1 MADTGNTKLIDGA
14 AKNIDQVFSGV
25 RYGLD
30 FYQRE
35 YRWDE
40 KNITDLID
48 DLCGRFLQEYQPGMD
63 RTDVAKFAPYFLGP
77 FVVNSSGGVNNV
89 VDGQQRL
96 TTLTLLLIHMNNL
109 ARGREGSQDL
119 AHYLYSTKYGKMS
132 FAIDVPERAAVM
144 KALVEGKAFDPDA
157 PDVGESSRNIWYR
170 YQDIVELFPEEVAGE
185 PLLHFIDWLLN
196 RVVLVEVGTNDADMA
211 LSIFET
217 MNDRGQRLTNTD
229 MLKSFLV
236 ARVGDEQAI
245 SAANEKWRRRIG
257 ELQEL
262 EKDGDAEFIKTWL
275 RSQHAATIRERKR
288 DATPQD
294 FDVIGTAFHKWVRD
308 NQSKLG
314 LDTPASF
321 ARFLDH
327 DFDVYSRRY
336 MRLLRASKKLDPAMP
351 AVFYNAGNNL
361 TLQYLPILAAIGV
374 DDDDATFTAK
384 AKLVSDYLDL
394 MLVRRMVNHRNF
406 GYSTISYTIF
416 NLAKDLRGHDLQGV
430 RDVLADRVAS
440 LEDSIDGVLTWA
452 LTGRNRKH
460 VAYVLARMTDFIEEG
475 KGVGFATYIGM
486 GNEPYEVEHI
496 WANKPERHEN
506 EFPSVADFDARRNS
520 FGGLLLLP
528 KSFNASFNDN
538 DYAQKLPHYFGQN
551 LLAQSL
557 SPQAY
562 ENNPQFSRVRQT
574 YNLPF
579 RSYPGAFTGGD
590 ILERQ
595 KLYHALCEV
604 IWDPQRLDL
613 GGGVAAKQP
622 RDFYVNFPDDEERS
636 WEDARRYGFLC
647 AGGGSHYSD
656 KLLLPKLGDRV
667 FAYIPRSGYVGIGVV
682 RQECVPAHEL
692 EVVGPDGSTKLL
704 GDVDL
709 IATGMW
715 EHRGSEERQQY
726 AIGVRWLAT
735 KPADEALK
743 GPHLFHNQ
751 TIVCRL
757 TRPDTVAAV
766 QHHLGLSQQPDT

>member
-48 DLCGRFLQEYQPGMD
+48 DLCGRFLQEYRPGMD
-63 RTDVAKFAPYFLGP
+63 RTEVAKFAPYFLGP
-77 FVVNSSGGVNNV
+77 FVVNSSDGVNNV

-109 ARGREGSQDL
+109 ARGRDGSQSL
-119 AHYLYSTKYGKMS
+119 SHYLYSTKYGKMS
-132 FAIDVPERAAVM
+132 FTIDVPERAPVM
-144 KALVEGKAFDPDA
+144 QALVEGKVFDPDT
-157 PDVGESSRNIWYR
+157 PDVGESSKNIWNR
-170 YQDIVELFPEEVAGE
+170 YHDIVELFPDEVAGE

-236 ARVGDEQAI
+236 AQVGDEQAI
-245 SAANEKWRRRIG
+245 SAANEKWRRRVG
-257 ELQEL
+257 ELQTL

-275 RSQHAATIRERKR
+275 RAQHAVTIRERRR

-308 NQSKLG
+308 NQGKLG
-314 LDTPASF
+314 LDTPATF
-321 ARFLDH
+321 AEFLDR

-336 MRLLRASKKLDPAMP
+336 MQLLRASETLDPEMP

-374 DDDDATFTAK
+374 DDDDAAFTAK

-394 MLVRRMVNHRNF
+394 MLVRRMVNYRNF

-416 NLAKDLRGHDLQGV
+416 NLAKDLRGQDLQGV
-430 RDVLADRVAS
+430 RDVLADRVAG
-440 LEDSIDGVLTWA
+440 LEDSLDGALTWS

-460 VAYVLARMTDFIEEG
+460 VAYVLARMTDFLEEG
-475 KGVGFATYIGM
+475 KGVGFTTYIGS

-496 WANKPERHEN
+496 WANKPERYED
-506 EFPSVADFDARRNS
+506 EFPSAIDFESRRNS

-528 KSFNASFNDN
+528 KSFNASFNDS
-538 DYAQKLPHYFGQN
+538 DYAHKLPLYFGQN

-557 SPQAY
+557 TPQAY
-562 ENNPQFSRVRQT
+562 DNNPQFSRVRQT
-574 YNLPF
+574 YGLPF
-579 RSYPGAFTGGD
+579 RPYPDAFTGAD

-595 KLYHALCEV
+595 KLYHALCSV
-604 IWDPQRLDL
+604 IWDPERLDL

-622 RDFYVNFPDDEERS
+622 RDFYVNFPDDDERS
-636 WEDARRYGFLC
+636 WDDARQYGFLC
-647 AGGGSHYSD
+647 AGGGAHYSD
-656 KLLLPKLGDRV
+656 KMALPRQGDRV
-667 FAYIPRSGYVGIGVV
+667 FAYIPGSGYVGIGVV
-682 RQECVPAHEL
+682 RQEKTPAHEL
-692 EVVGPDGSTKLL
+692 EVITSDGTQARL
-704 GDVDL
+704 GDVPL
-709 IATGMW
+709 KATKMW
-715 EHRGSEERQQY
+715 EHREDSELQQY
-726 AIGVRWLAT
+726 AIGVNWQAT
-735 KPADEALK
+735 TSRSKALK
-743 GPHLFHNQ
+743 DSALFHNQ

-757 TRPDTVAAV
+757 SKPDTIAAV
-766 QHHLGLSQQPDT
+766 EQHLGLAEGS